1 MPMPCVARYEEV
13 NAMSTVE
20 RITPILAR
28 TVMVMGILT
37 ALGSALVAGLVG
49 EPKLLLMTGFAI
61 VSSGYGRQVAQRDQV
76 APVSSTESAGVHPV
90 AA

>member
-1 MPMPCVARYEEV
+1 MPCVARYEEV
-13 NAMSTVE
+13 HMAIIE

-28 TVMVMGILT
+28 TVMVVGIVT

-49 EPKLLLMTGFAI
+49 EPRLLLMTGFA
-61 VSSGYGRQVAQRDQV
+61 VVASAYGRQVAGRDHEAAT
-76 APVSSTESAGVHPV
+76 APSTGKAGVHPM